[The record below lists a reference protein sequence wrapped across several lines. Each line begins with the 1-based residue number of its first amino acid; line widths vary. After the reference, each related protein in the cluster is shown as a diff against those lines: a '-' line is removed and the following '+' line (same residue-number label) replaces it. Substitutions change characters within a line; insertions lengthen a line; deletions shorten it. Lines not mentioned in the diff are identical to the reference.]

1 MGVSGRVVL
10 AVLLGAWPCSLA
22 AQTALP
28 SAGQLTPQNFAPQI
42 ERTPQGIV
50 LPGLPTNAA
59 PAGAD
64 KLQLK
69 VGNIAVEGG
78 DAQFAAA
85 TEAALAE
92 VRGRQVSVAELYA
105 AAARIE
111 RDYAAGGYFLTRV
124 VIPPQTV
131 KPGGTLRLVVV
142 EGFIESISA
151 DALAPRVRD
160 RVSAVLAKLVGRKR
174 LTLEEFERA
183 LLIAGDAAGLDL
195 KTSLTSGQAVGSVRL
210 VLAGSYRP
218 VTGEIATDN
227 SLARA
232 LGPVTSTTS
241 LALNSLFGFGEQF
254 YLNASGA
261 PSYGFLAGGNP
272 RRLVAAGVT
281 APLGPDGLI
290 FNLEHVWSETKPHVD
305 DALVLPTESIY
316 SRWSARFLYPL
327 IRDRSE
333 TLTVHAGL
341 DLTSEKETA
350 PTFATELYQDRL
362 RIFRAG
368 FDFSRAFETGTD
380 LSFGG
385 DLSQGLPIL
394 DSRGGAAVDPP
405 VSRPEGSDTFTKL
418 EARFRIF
425 QQLPASFALEITGRG
440 QYAGGPLMNSEQFSL
455 GGPRALSA
463 YDAAEFSGDHGWLL
477 RGELQYA
484 YPLTF
489 AHYEAALVPYGFG
502 ARGEVSLIRPT
513 AAQLHVDGASSFG
526 VGARV
531 TLNDNAGIV
540 VRQVELGVEGA
551 RGLSENPQTTPD
563 EWRFNAYGS
572 IRF

>member
-1 MGVSGRVVL
+1 MRRWGRVVAATL
-10 AVLLGAWPCSLA
+10 FGAWPCALA

-28 SAGQLTPQNFAPQI
+28 SAGQLTPRSFAPQI
-42 ERTPQGIV
+42 ERSPEGIV
-50 LPGLPTNAA
+50 LPSLPTAAA
-59 PAGAD
+59 PPGAD
-64 KLQLK
+64 KIQLN

-78 DAQFAAA
+78 DPQFAAA

-92 VRGRQVSVAELYA
+92 VRGRQVSVADLYA
-105 AAARIE
+105 AAGRIE

-131 KPGGTLRLVVV
+131 KPGGTLRLLVV

-160 RVSAVLAKLVGRKR
+160 RVSAVLATLIGRKR
-174 LTLEEFERA
+174 LTLAEFERA
-183 LLIAGDAAGLDL
+183 LLLAGDTAGLDL
-195 KTSLTSGQAVGSVRL
+195 KTSLTTGQAVGSVSL

-232 LGPVTSTTS
+232 LGPVTSTAS
-241 LALNSLFGFGEQF
+241 IALNSLFGFGEQF

-261 PSYGFLAGGNP
+261 PNYGFLGGGNP
-272 RRLVAAGVT
+272 RRLVAAGLT
-281 APLGPDGLI
+281 TPLGTDGLS

-305 DALVLPTESIY
+305 EALGVLPTEDIY
-316 SRWSARFLYPL
+316 QRWSARFLYPL

-350 PTFATELYQDRL
+350 PGFGELYQDRL
-362 RIFRAG
+362 RILRAG

-394 DSRGGAAVDPP
+394 DSRGGQSTDPT
-405 VSRPEGSDTFTKL
+405 VSRPDGSDTFTKL
-418 EARFRIF
+418 EARFRLL
-425 QQLPASFALEITGRG
+425 QQLPASFALEVTGRG

-463 YDAAEFSGDHGWLL
+463 YDAAGFSGDHGWIV
-477 RGELQYA
+477 RGELQYT
-484 YPLTF
+484 YPLAF
-489 AHYEAALVPYGFG
+489 EHFEAALVPYGFG
-502 ARGEVSLIRPT
+502 ARGEVTLIKPT

-526 VGARV
+526 LGARV
-531 TLNDNAGIV
+531 TLNDNTGIV
-540 VRQVELGVEGA
+540 VRQVELGLEAA
-551 RGLSENPQTTPD
+551 RGLSDNPQTTPD
-563 EWRFNAYGS
+563 QWRFNAYGD